1 MDAYAFASRAAEGG
15 NMKTILFV
23 LALFLAIWFSTLV
36 IIRGVRG
43 QKIHAMTFAIMSASV
58 TAVITHIMGVW

>member
-1 MDAYAFASRAAEGG
+1 
-15 NMKTILFV
+15 MKTILFV

-36 IIRGVRG
+36 IIRGARG
-43 QKIHAMTFAIMSASV
+43 QKIHAMTFVIMSASV

>member
-1 MDAYAFASRAAEGG
+1 
-15 NMKTILFV
+15 MKTFLFV

-36 IIRGVRG
+36 IIRWVRG
-43 QKIHAMTFAIMSASV
+43 QKIHAMTLVIMSASV

>member
-1 MDAYAFASRAAEGG
+1 MQAKAEGEG
-15 NMKTILFV
+15 NMKTFLFV

-43 QKIHAMTFAIMSASV
+43 QKIHAMTLVIMSASV

>member
-1 MDAYAFASRAAEGG
+1 
-15 NMKTILFV
+15 MKTFLFV
-23 LALFLAIWFSTLV
+23 LALFLAIWFSALV

-43 QKIHAMTFAIMSASV
+43 QGIHAMTLVIMSASV